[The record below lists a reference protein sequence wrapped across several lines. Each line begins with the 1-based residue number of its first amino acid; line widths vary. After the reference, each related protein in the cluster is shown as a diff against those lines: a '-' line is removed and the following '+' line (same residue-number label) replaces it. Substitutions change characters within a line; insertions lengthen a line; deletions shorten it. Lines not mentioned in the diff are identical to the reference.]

1 MTSLDTIARAS
12 ADAVHESVSSV
23 QVPIGAAGAAAS
35 AAASFKVAG
44 YALAGAAAGVA
55 VVAALIVAAPT
66 EVDPASQTT
75 SSLVTSTSVIST
87 STAPVPSTVAAPTE
101 EPIIPVAPISEVP
114 VETTPPPTTSEAVPD
129 TTPPALAVTSP
140 GDNEHV
146 TTKVV
151 SFRGTTEPGATVTAS
166 GKFGAA
172 VAADGSWEIDLV
184 VAAGANGVVFSAK
197 DAAGNESAVR
207 MTIHLD
213 VEEELKEPTTTTTE
227 VAWEFSAT
235 QKFGNCS
242 EPIPYDVFSGSAKPG
257 TTVTI
262 SSPYGGGTV
271 EAGAEGGWSLKV
283 HFPEAPSNV
292 PFVVTVADSYG
303 ATRTF
308 EFVSLYE
315 G

>member
-1 MTSLDTIARAS
+1 MKSLDTLARAS
-12 ADAVHESVSSV
+12 ADAVHESVSSLE
-23 QVPIGAAGAAAS
+23 VPIGAVGAAAS
-35 AAASFKVAG
+35 VAASFKVAG
-44 YALAGAAAGVA
+44 YALAGAAATVA

-66 EVDPASQTT
+66 EDDAANQTT
-75 SSLVTSTSVIST
+75 STVVTSTSSVPVT
-87 STAPVPSTVAAPTE
+87 STVPVPTE
-101 EPIIPVAPISEVP
+101 NTIMPVAPIVDAP
-114 VETTPPPTTSEAVPD
+114 TTTSPPPTSLEPFPD

-140 GDNEHV
+140 GNNDHV
-146 TTKVV
+146 TAKVV
-151 SFRGTTEPGATVTAS
+151 TFRGSTEPGAAVTAS
-166 GKFGAA
+166 GKFVAA

-197 DAAGNESAVR
+197 DAAGNESTVR

-213 VEEELKEPTTTTTE
+213 VEAEPKEPTTTTTE
-227 VAWEFSAT
+227 AGWEFSAT
-235 QKFGNCS
+235 QKFGTCS

-257 TTVTI
+257 TKVTI

-283 HFPEAPSNV
+283 HFPEAPFNV
-292 PFVVTVADSYG
+292 PFVVSVVDSFG
-303 ATRTF
+303 ATKTF

>member
-1 MTSLDTIARAS
+1 MTSLDTLARTS
-12 ADAVHESVSSV
+12 ADAVQESVSSV

-55 VVAALIVAAPT
+55 VVVALIVAAPT
-66 EVDPASQTT
+66 ETEPANQTT
-75 SSLVTSTSVIST
+75 STVVTSTSSAPVT
-87 STAPVPSTVAAPTE
+87 STIPAPVE
-101 EPIIPVAPISEVP
+101 DLIIPIAPIADVST
-114 VETTPPPTTSEAVPD
+114 ETSPPPTAGEAVPD
-129 TTPPALAVTSP
+129 TTPPALVVTSP
-140 GDNEHV
+140 GNNEHV
-146 TTKVV
+146 TSKVV
-151 SFRGTTEPGATVTAS
+151 SFTGSTEPGATVTAS

-172 VAADGSWEIDLV
+172 VAADGSWGIDLV
-184 VAAGANGVVFSAK
+184 VSAGANGVVFSAK
-197 DAAGNESAVR
+197 DAAGNESIVR

-213 VEEELKEPTTTTTE
+213 VEEEPKEPTTTTTE
-227 VAWEFSAT
+227 GVWEFSAT

-257 TTVTI
+257 TAVTI

-283 HFPEAPSNV
+283 HFPEAPFNV
-292 PFVVTVADSYG
+292 PFVVTVADTFG
-303 ATRTF
+303 ATKTF
-308 EFVSLYE
+308 EFVSFYE